1 MNDQGAE
8 NVVPLRG
15 GAAGGDPPPSSSG
28 GSPAT
33 GGKGARPKKKL
44 DWGSINRLFK
54 SFVLIYPTDTVWDEE
69 TRSIVKINALR
80 LAFGSDTV
88 KVWLADKERRR
99 MVHVDNLV
107 FEPGQNLGP
116 DYINLFDGLPTEP
129 EEGDCAVMIE
139 LLHYLC
145 STSDAPGLG
154 PEEIADWVLRWCA
167 LPLQRPGAKLD
178 TALVFHGSQGTG
190 KNLFFDVLRDLYGE
204 YGVMVGQTEIEDKYN
219 TWLSRRLLIVGD
231 EVVSR
236 QEMYHAKNRLK
247 WIVTQKTK
255 IPIRAMHQ
263 DTRWES
269 NHANLV
275 FLSNEAQPLA
285 LEDGDRRYCVIYTP
299 TKHLGDLYQ
308 RVSEFLDAGGAAKFL
323 HFLINL
329 DLQDFGEHTKPPLTT
344 AKQTL
349 IELGFKPAERF
360 MHEWISGF
368 LPLPMRVCGV
378 EQLYQAFQRWA
389 HQNGE
394 RYPPK
399 QADFTQQARKFVDER
414 IEVSADGVRQAPL
427 FDYKVI
433 QTRAGP
439 SSPRKAMRCWIPRGC
454 RPPEGTTEGE
464 WAGSSID
471 SFQTVVR
478 NFLRAADGE
487 DS

>member
-15 GAAGGDPPPSSSG
+15 GAAGGDPPPTSEG
-28 GSPAT
+28 GSTAT
-33 GGKGARPKKKL
+33 GGKGSRPKKKL

-107 FEPGQNLGP
+107 FEPGQDLGP

-154 PEEIADWVLRWCA
+154 PEDIADWVLRWCA

-178 TALVFHGSQGTG
+178 TALVFHGPQGTG

-275 FLSNEAQPLA
+275 FLSNEPQPLA
-285 LEDGDRRYCVIYTP
+285 LEDGDRRYCVVYTP

-308 RVSEFLDAGGAAKFL
+308 RVSEFLEAGGAAKFL
-323 HFLINL
+323 HFLLNL
-329 DLQDFGEHTKPPLTT
+329 DLQDFNEHSKPPLTV

-349 IELGFKPAERF
+349 IELGFKPSERF
-360 MHEWISGF
+360 IHEWLEGF
-368 LPLPMRVCGV
+368 LPLPMRVCSV
-378 EQLYQAFQRWA
+378 EQLYSAFKRWA
-389 HQNGE
+389 HVNGE

-399 QADFTQQARKFVDER
+399 QAEFTLQAKRFVSERPEVGPDGERLDPVLDCKVVQARQGP
-414 IEVSADGVRQAPL
+414 GVA
-427 FDYKVI
+427 
-433 QTRAGP
+433 
-439 SSPRKAMRCWIPRGC
+439 RKSLRCWIPRGC
-454 RPPEGTTEGE
+454 APPDGQSIGL
-464 WAGSSID
+464 WAGESID
-471 SFQTVVR
+471 SFESVVR
-478 NFLRAADGE
+478 GFLRSAE
-487 DS
+487 DE